1 VRARDAS
8 VAGLGLY
15 LASTRRHASPTIM
28 SIVAACE
35 DRASMA
41 IFSTG
46 HSPAGRCEPRALV
59 TYIDL
64 TSVNIVLISPER
76 KAHVEVA

>member
-1 VRARDAS
+1 
-8 VAGLGLY
+8 
-15 LASTRRHASPTIM
+15 
-28 SIVAACE
+28 
-35 DRASMA
+35 MA

-76 KAHVEVA
+76 KAHVEVARHRARRPLNSSRHTCGIVDLSG